1 VKHLYFNDVYSFNSF
16 IHIYI
21 RLRTCVCIYKLFLYF
36 HVYILHL
43 HTFVRYNEMGG
54 RMKKMVRRTMLIS
67 RNREECAQ
75 KVRKRRQVMISYVKT
90 HEKKYAS
97 LTEQRYF
104 ACEWGLREGGARNE
118 ENGTKK
124 YEATLFV
131 CSSIFDVFTDT
142 DACSHTHMD

>member
-1 VKHLYFNDVYSFNSF
+1 MYIYC
-16 IHIYI
+16 IYI
-21 RLRTCVCIYKLFLYF
+21 HLCVITK
-36 HVYILHL
+36 
-43 HTFVRYNEMGG
+43 MGG

-97 LTEQRYF
+97 LTEQRYIV
-104 ACEWGLREGGARNE
+104 CEWGLREGGARNE

-142 DACSHTHMD
+142 DACSHTHTWTSTHPRTNYT